1 MRPDETPGEAPFN
14 DMTQDTPTSVPGS
27 ARRAGQKESVLK
39 HHSLIDKVYRWDNLW
54 TAWRRVRRNK
64 GAHGLDR
71 MTIEVFEENAE
82 MYLREL
88 QRKLMQK
95 RYQPLPVRRVYI
107 PKASDP
113 TQLRPLGIPTVI
125 DRVCQQAVHQ
135 ILYPIF
141 AATFSARSYGYMVG
155 RSAHHAIATLLQ
167 DAKDGHKSVVDADVT
182 AFFDRLDHTVVMSH
196 VRRHI
201 ADGRVLDLIEAF
213 LKAGVLEGNVISV
226 PTEGSPQGGVVS
238 PLLANIVLDTL
249 DKAIESQ
256 GWRHVRYA
264 DDFVILTRSP
274 EEAATA
280 LQHAKEVLHELKLEV
295 HPVKTRIT
303 TFNQGF
309 EFLGYHFRRNVVG
322 PRKRSIEKFKTDVKR
337 LTRRQQGINVE
348 AVIKKLNPS
357 IRGWSQYFGPG
368 EVVPTFTRLDSW
380 IRMRVRAFR
389 KQRRNHNDNWRI
401 PNETLTE
408 WGLLSLQQCRPE
420 LRLSYRRAKTPRA
433 GQNPLQRGHRT
444 GSPSAVTLHAD
455 K

>member
-1 MRPDETPGEAPFN
+1 MKPVF
-14 DMTQDTPTSVPGS
+14 
-27 ARRAGQKESVLK
+27 KY
-39 HHSLIDKVYRWDNLW
+39 HSLIDKVYRWENLW

-71 MTIEVFEENAE
+71 MTIKAFEENAE
-82 MYLREL
+82 MHLREL

-113 TQLRPLGIPTVI
+113 SQLRPLGIPTVL

-141 AATFSARSYGYMVG
+141 AAKFSARSYGYMAG
-155 RSAHHAIATLLQ
+155 RSAHQAIATILQ
-167 DAKDGHKSVVDADVT
+167 DVKDGYKHVVDADVT
-182 AFFDRLDHTVVMSH
+182 AFFDQLDHTVVMSH
-196 VRRHI
+196 VRRLI

-213 LKAGVLEGNVISV
+213 LKAGVQEGNVVSV
-226 PTEGSPQGGVVS
+226 PSEGSPQGGVIS
-238 PLLANIVLDTL
+238 PLIANIVLDTL
-249 DKAIESQ
+249 DKAIEAQ

-264 DDFVILTRSP
+264 DDFVILTRTS

-280 LQHAKEVLHELKLEV
+280 LQHAKDVLHELKLQV
-295 HPVKTRIT
+295 HPGKTRIT
-303 TFNQGF
+303 TFHEGF
-309 EFLGYHFRRNVVG
+309 EFLGFHFRRSVVS
-322 PRKRSIEKFKTDVKR
+322 PRQRSIDKFKTDIKR
-337 LTRRQQGINVE
+337 LTRRQQGINVD
-348 AVIKKLNPS
+348 AVIQKLNPS

-368 EVVPTFTRLDSW
+368 EVIPTFCQLDAW
-380 IRMRVRAFR
+380 IRMRVRGFR
-389 KQRRNHNDNWRI
+389 MKRRNHNDNWRL
-401 PNETLTE
+401 PNDKLAE
-408 WGLLSLQQCRPE
+408 WGLLSLLQCRPE

-433 GQNPLQRGHRT
+433 GRNSLQRGNRT